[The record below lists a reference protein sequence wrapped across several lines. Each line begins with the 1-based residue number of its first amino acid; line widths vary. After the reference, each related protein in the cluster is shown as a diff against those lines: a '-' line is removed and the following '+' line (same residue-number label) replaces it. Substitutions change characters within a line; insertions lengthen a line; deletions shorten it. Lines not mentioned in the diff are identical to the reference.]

1 MKKIRQKI
9 NDEIDLIKIMN
20 IFTTH
25 KNKYIILA
33 LIGFLIGLGY
43 TYKINEQ
50 PTKFETSFTIYI
62 AHPAY
67 TTELLMKS
75 ASLNQLVSNSLLNPD
90 SIPNFKR
97 NNRKRLFHNFSV
109 ITETVLSNVIIEEIF
124 KDIVA
129 KEVSIRKDFAS
140 KLESLSEPLPI
151 MIDGSGNNFSMSIAG
166 HASVEVADV
175 IDSIKFSFSKPN
187 ILSPHPLKYSAIG
200 VILGLFLSFLWML
213 TSILKTSLLRKTTIG

>member
-25 KNKYIILA
+25 KIKYIILA
-33 LIGFLIGLGY
+33 LIGFLIGLAY

-50 PTKFETSFTIYI
+50 PTKFETIFTIYI

-75 ASLNQLVSNSLLNPD
+75 ASLNQLISDSLLNPD
-90 SIPNFKR
+90 SIPNFKM
-97 NNRKRLFHNFSV
+97 NNRKRRFHNFSV
-109 ITETVLSNVIIEEIF
+109 TTETVLSNVIIEEIF

-129 KEVSIRKDFAS
+129 KEVSIRKDFAF
-140 KLESLSEPLPI
+140 KLEILNEEPLPI
-151 MIDGSGNNFSMSIAG
+151 MIDGSKGNFFMSTAD
-166 HASVEVADV
+166 HASIEVADV

-200 VILGLFLSFLWML
+200 FILGLFLGFLWML
-213 TSILKTSLLRKTTIG
+213 TSILKQLYSGKPL